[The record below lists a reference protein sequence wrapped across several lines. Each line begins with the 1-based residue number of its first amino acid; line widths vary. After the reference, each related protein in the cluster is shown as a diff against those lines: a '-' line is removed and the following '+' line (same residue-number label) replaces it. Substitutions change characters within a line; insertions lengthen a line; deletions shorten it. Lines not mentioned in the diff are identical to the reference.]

1 MITHVTGRIRRLGGP
16 PRSATSAVTA
26 CGCLPG
32 CGRTNAPA
40 RLNSGVNGNLPYGVD
55 VHEQLLALVDGV
67 RLTPTQRRIA
77 QCMLEHS
84 GRIAYLSAAEVADL
98 AAVSQPSVTRFAI
111 ALGFD
116 GYPGLRRVLRAPVP
130 QPEATENDLQH
141 GVRAEVDNLNRL
153 VDRLADRGPLDQA
166 AKLLAA
172 TSPLPVVGLR
182 SAAPLAAYFGYFAAK
197 IRPDVRVLDHG
208 GSLLADRLEQARAAG
223 ATAMLGIVLPRYPK
237 ESLDA
242 LRDARAAGLGVVAL
256 TDSPIGP
263 VADLADLTLYAGVG
277 TRLVFDLH
285 TAPMALAMVLL
296 QAICDADPARTQARL
311 EEFESSA
318 ARRAIFDS

>member
-1 MITHVTGRIRRLGGP
+1 
-16 PRSATSAVTA
+16 
-26 CGCLPG
+26 
-32 CGRTNAPA
+32 
-40 RLNSGVNGNLPYGVD
+40 
-55 VHEQLLALVDGV
+55 VHEELLGLVDGV

-84 GRIAYLSAAEVADL
+84 GRIAYLSASEVAQL
-98 AAVSQPSVTRFAI
+98 ASVSQPSVTRFAN

-116 GYPGLRRVLRAPVP
+116 GYPALRKTLRTTTSADVSD
-130 QPEATENDLQH
+130 ENDLQH
-141 GVRAEVDNLNRL
+141 GVRIEIDNLHRL
-153 VDRLADRGPLDQA
+153 VEQLADRTALDQA
-166 AKLLAA
+166 ARLLAQ
-172 TSPLPVVGLR
+172 TSPLTIVGLR
-182 SAAPLAAYFGYFAAK
+182 SAAPLAAYFGYFAGK
-197 IRPDVRVLDHG
+197 VLPDVRVLDHG
-208 GSLLADRLEQARAAG
+208 GSLLTDRLEQARAAG

-242 LRDARAAGLGVVAL
+242 LREARAAGLAVVAL

-263 VADLADLTLYAGVG
+263 VADLADITLCASVG

-296 QAICDADPARTQARL
+296 QTICDMNPTRTQARL

-318 ARRAIFDS
+318 GRRALFVN